1 MKKLFLLLFLIIS
14 LNIKAQYIV
23 NYASNINQNETDG
36 IYYNLPR
43 NVIRLDFT
51 VESVHEIKG
60 KYSNFAKELLETN
73 NYIKEDDVKYYIK
86 DVTVDVLTEAD
97 SEMIFYISTDEKSKD
112 NIELNMR
119 FTSEGNIQS
128 FGIKDDRRDLDSE
141 NVSFENELAQQNT
154 NSYFI
159 YLPLRDD
166 EEDDDVEDEENLEA
180 EVKTNDKMSEEEI
193 AQSIV
198 EEIKKIRLAY
208 FDLISGYQEI
218 DYGNTMNVMLEELKK
233 MENEYLALFVGRV
246 EKNDIVKTFYIIPEE
261 GTNNYSVAKF
271 SDKEGFNSKTGDNVK
286 IVLQEMSSS
295 NVKGISEDVIK
306 NTTYNNKMV
315 YREPAYVNMKLM
327 KGDEILIDNRIQI
340 SQLGD
345 FILLPINKMKLE
357 FDNVSGRLISVDKE

>member
-23 NYASNINQNETDG
+23 NYASNINQNVTDG

-86 DVTVDVLTEAD
+86 DVAVDVLTETD

-141 NVSFENELAQQNT
+141 NVSFENRLAQQNT
-154 NSYFI
+154 NPDFV

-166 EEDDDVEDEENLEA
+166 EEDEDGNS
-180 EVKTNDKMSEEEI
+180 TDDKMSEKEI

-208 FDLISGYQEI
+208 FDLISGYQEVN
-218 DYGNTMNVMLEELKK
+218 YGNTITYMLEELKK

-261 GTNNYSVAKF
+261 GTNNYSIAKF
-271 SDKEGFNSKTGDNVK
+271 SDKEGFNSKTGDNVR
-286 IVLQEMSSS
+286 ITLQEMSSS

>member
-1 MKKLFLLLFLIIS
+1 MKKLLLLLFLIIS

-23 NYASNINQNETDG
+23 NYASNINQNVTDG

-51 VESVHEIKG
+51 VECVHEIKG
-60 KYSNFAKELLETN
+60 KYSNYAKELLETN
-73 NYIKEDDVKYYIK
+73 NYIKENDIRYYIK
-86 DVTVDVLTEAD
+86 DVTVDVLTETD

-141 NVSFENELAQQNT
+141 NVSFENRLAQQNT
-154 NSYFI
+154 NPDFV
-159 YLPLRDD
+159 YLPIRDD
-166 EEDDDVEDEENLEA
+166 EEDEDGNS
-180 EVKTNDKMSEEEI
+180 TDDKMSEKEI

-208 FDLISGYQEI
+208 FDLISGYQEVN
-218 DYGNTMNVMLEELKK
+218 YGNTITYMLEELKK
-233 MENEYLALFVGRV
+233 MEKEYLALFVGKV

-261 GTNNYSVAKF
+261 GTNNYSIAKF

-286 IVLQEMSSS
+286 IVLQEISSS

-357 FDNVSGRLISVDKE
+357 FDNVSGRLISVDKK

>member
-23 NYASNINQNETDG
+23 NYASNINQNVTDG

-51 VESVHEIKG
+51 VECVHEIKG

-73 NYIKEDDVKYYIK
+73 NYIKENDIRYYIK
-86 DVTVDVLTEAD
+86 DVTVDVLTETD

-141 NVSFENELAQQNT
+141 NVSFENRLAQQNT
-154 NSYFI
+154 NPDFV

-166 EEDDDVEDEENLEA
+166 EEDEDGNS
-180 EVKTNDKMSEEEI
+180 TDDKMSEKEI

-208 FDLISGYQEI
+208 FDLISGYQEVN
-218 DYGNTMNVMLEELKK
+218 YGNTITYMLEEMKK

-286 IVLQEMSSS
+286 IVLQEISSS

-340 SQLGD
+340 SQLGN

>member
-23 NYASNINQNETDG
+23 NYASNINQNEIDG

-51 VESVHEIKG
+51 VECLHEIKG
-60 KYSNFAKELLETN
+60 KYSDFAKELLETN

-86 DVTVDVLTEAD
+86 DVAVDVLTEAD

-166 EEDDDVEDEENLEA
+166 E
-180 EVKTNDKMSEEEI
+180 
-193 AQSIV
+193 
-198 EEIKKIRLAY
+198 
-208 FDLISGYQEI
+208 
-218 DYGNTMNVMLEELKK
+218 
-233 MENEYLALFVGRV
+233 ALP
-246 EKNDIVKTFYIIPEE
+246 D
-261 GTNNYSVAKF
+261 SVH
-271 SDKEGFNSKTGDNVK
+271 GG
-286 IVLQEMSSS
+286 
-295 NVKGISEDVIK
+295 
-306 NTTYNNKMV
+306 
-315 YREPAYVNMKLM
+315 
-327 KGDEILIDNRIQI
+327 
-340 SQLGD
+340 
-345 FILLPINKMKLE
+345 
-357 FDNVSGRLISVDKE
+357 

>member
-86 DVTVDVLTEAD
+86 DVAVDVLTETD

-141 NVSFENELAQQNT
+141 NVSFENRLAQQNT
-154 NSYFI
+154 NPDFV

-166 EEDDDVEDEENLEA
+166 EEDEDGNS
-180 EVKTNDKMSEEEI
+180 TDDKMSEKEI
-193 AQSIV
+193 AQYIV

-218 DYGNTMNVMLEELKK
+218 DYGNTITYMLEELKK
-233 MENEYLALFVGRV
+233 MEKEYLALFVGKV
-246 EKNDIVKTFYIIPEE
+246 ERNDIVKTFYIIPEE

>member
-23 NYASNINQNETDG
+23 NYASNINQNVTDG

-51 VESVHEIKG
+51 VECVHEIKG

-73 NYIKEDDVKYYIK
+73 NYIKENDIRYYIK
-86 DVTVDVLTEAD
+86 DVTVDVLTETD

-128 FGIKDDRRDLDSE
+128 FGIKDDRRALDSE
-141 NVSFENELAQQNT
+141 NVSFENRLAQQNT
-154 NSYFI
+154 NPDFV

-166 EEDDDVEDEENLEA
+166 EEDEDGNS
-180 EVKTNDKMSEEEI
+180 TDDKMSEKEI

-218 DYGNTMNVMLEELKK
+218 DYGNTITYMLEELKK
-233 MENEYLALFVGRV
+233 MEKEYLALFVGKV
-246 EKNDIVKTFYIIPEE
+246 ERNDIVKTFYIIPEE
-261 GTNNYSVAKF
+261 GTNNYSIAKF
-271 SDKEGFNSKTGDNVK
+271 SDKEGFNSKTGDNVR
-286 IVLQEMSSS
+286 ITLQEMSSS

>member
-23 NYASNINQNETDG
+23 NYASNINQNVTDG

-51 VESVHEIKG
+51 VECVHEIKG

-86 DVTVDVLTEAD
+86 DVAVDLLTETD

-141 NVSFENELAQQNT
+141 NVSFENRLAQQNT
-154 NSYFI
+154 NPDFV

-166 EEDDDVEDEENLEA
+166 EEDEDGNS
-180 EVKTNDKMSEEEI
+180 TDDKMSEKEI

-208 FDLISGYQEI
+208 FDLISGYQEVN
-218 DYGNTMNVMLEELKK
+218 YGNTITYMLEELKK
-233 MENEYLALFVGRV
+233 MENEYLALFVGKV

-261 GTNNYSVAKF
+261 GTNNYSIAKF
-271 SDKEGFNSKTGDNVK
+271 SDKEGFNSKTGDNVR
-286 IVLQEMSSS
+286 ITLQEMSSS

>member
-23 NYASNINQNETDG
+23 NYASNINQNVTDG

-51 VESVHEIKG
+51 VECVHEIKG

-73 NYIKEDDVKYYIK
+73 NYIKENDIRYYIK
-86 DVTVDVLTEAD
+86 DVTVDVLTETD

-141 NVSFENELAQQNT
+141 NVSFENRLAQQNT
-154 NSYFI
+154 NPDFV

-166 EEDDDVEDEENLEA
+166 EEDEDGNS
-180 EVKTNDKMSEEEI
+180 TDDKMSEKEI

-208 FDLISGYQEI
+208 FDLISGYQEVN
-218 DYGNTMNVMLEELKK
+218 YGNTITYMLEELKK
-233 MENEYLALFVGRV
+233 MEKEYLALFVGKV
-246 EKNDIVKTFYIIPEE
+246 ERNDNVKTFYIIPEE

-286 IVLQEMSSS
+286 IVLQEISSS

-306 NTTYNNKMV
+306 NTTYNNKIV

>member
-23 NYASNINQNETDG
+23 NYASNINQNVTDG

-51 VESVHEIKG
+51 VECVHEIKG

-86 DVTVDVLTEAD
+86 DVAVDVLTETD

-141 NVSFENELAQQNT
+141 NVSFENRLAQQNT
-154 NSYFI
+154 NPDFV

-166 EEDDDVEDEENLEA
+166 EEDEDGNS
-180 EVKTNDKMSEEEI
+180 TDDKMSEKEI

-208 FDLISGYQEI
+208 FDLISGYQEVN
-218 DYGNTMNVMLEELKK
+218 YGNTITYMLEELKK
-233 MENEYLALFVGRV
+233 MENEYLALFVGKV

-261 GTNNYSVAKF
+261 GTNNYSIAKF
-271 SDKEGFNSKTGDNVK
+271 SDKEGFNSKTGDNVR
-286 IVLQEMSSS
+286 ITLQEMSSS

>member
-23 NYASNINQNETDG
+23 NYASNINQNVTDG

-51 VESVHEIKG
+51 VECVHEIKG

-86 DVTVDVLTEAD
+86 DVAVDVLTETD

-112 NIELNMR
+112 NIELSMR

-141 NVSFENELAQQNT
+141 NVSFENRLAQQNT
-154 NSYFI
+154 NPDFV

-166 EEDDDVEDEENLEA
+166 EEDEDGNS
-180 EVKTNDKMSEEEI
+180 TDDKMSEKEI

-208 FDLISGYQEI
+208 FDLISGYQEVN
-218 DYGNTMNVMLEELKK
+218 YGNTITYMLEELKK
-233 MENEYLALFVGRV
+233 MEKEYLALFVGKV
-246 EKNDIVKTFYIIPEE
+246 ERNDNVKTFYIIPEE

-271 SDKEGFNSKTGDNVK
+271 SDKEGFNSKTGDNVR
-286 IVLQEMSSS
+286 ITLQEMSSS

>member
-86 DVTVDVLTEAD
+86 DVAVDVLTETD

-141 NVSFENELAQQNT
+141 NVSFENRLAQQNT
-154 NSYFI
+154 NPDFV
-159 YLPLRDD
+159 YLPLRND
-166 EEDDDVEDEENLEA
+166 EEDEDGNS
-180 EVKTNDKMSEEEI
+180 TDDKMSEKEI

-218 DYGNTMNVMLEELKK
+218 DYGNTITYMLEELKK
-233 MENEYLALFVGRV
+233 MEKEYLALFVGKV
-246 EKNDIVKTFYIIPEE
+246 ERNDIVKTFYIIPEE
-261 GTNNYSVAKF
+261 GTNNYSIAKF

-286 IVLQEMSSS
+286 IVLQEISSS

>member
-23 NYASNINQNETDG
+23 NYASNINQNVTDG

-51 VESVHEIKG
+51 VECVHEIKG

-86 DVTVDVLTEAD
+86 DVAVDVLTETD

-119 FTSEGNIQS
+119 YTSEGNIQS

-141 NVSFENELAQQNT
+141 NVSFENRLAQQNT
-154 NSYFI
+154 NPDFV

-166 EEDDDVEDEENLEA
+166 EEDEDGNS
-180 EVKTNDKMSEEEI
+180 TDDKMSEKEI

-208 FDLISGYQEI
+208 FDLISGYQEVN
-218 DYGNTMNVMLEELKK
+218 YGNTITYMLEELKK
-233 MENEYLALFVGRV
+233 MEKEYLALFVGKV
-246 EKNDIVKTFYIIPEE
+246 ERNDIVKTFYIIPEE
-261 GTNNYSVAKF
+261 GTNNYSIAKF
-271 SDKEGFNSKTGDNVK
+271 SDKEGFNSKTGDNVR
-286 IVLQEMSSS
+286 ITLQEMSSS

-340 SQLGD
+340 SQLGN

>member
-23 NYASNINQNETDG
+23 NYASNINQNVTDG

-43 NVIRLDFT
+43 NVIRLGFT
-51 VESVHEIKG
+51 VECLHEIKG

-73 NYIKEDDVKYYIK
+73 NYIKENDIRYYIK
-86 DVTVDVLTEAD
+86 DVTVDVLTETD

-141 NVSFENELAQQNT
+141 NVSFENRLAQQNT
-154 NSYFI
+154 NPDFV

-166 EEDDDVEDEENLEA
+166 EEDEDGNS
-180 EVKTNDKMSEEEI
+180 TDDKMSEKEI

-218 DYGNTMNVMLEELKK
+218 DYGNTITYMLEELKK
-233 MENEYLALFVGRV
+233 MEKEYLSLFVGKV

-286 IVLQEMSSS
+286 IVLQEISSS

-340 SQLGD
+340 SQLGN

>member
-23 NYASNINQNETDG
+23 NYASNINQNVTDG

-51 VESVHEIKG
+51 VECVNEIKG

-86 DVTVDVLTEAD
+86 DVTVDVLTETD

-141 NVSFENELAQQNT
+141 NVSFENRLAQQNT
-154 NSYFI
+154 NPDFV

-166 EEDDDVEDEENLEA
+166 EEDEDGNS
-180 EVKTNDKMSEEEI
+180 TDDKMSEKEI

-218 DYGNTMNVMLEELKK
+218 DYGNTITYMLEELKK
-233 MENEYLALFVGRV
+233 MEKEYLSLFVGKV
-246 EKNDIVKTFYIIPEE
+246 ERNDNVKTFYIIPEE

-286 IVLQEMSSS
+286 IVLQEISSS

-340 SQLGD
+340 SQLGN

>member
-23 NYASNINQNETDG
+23 NYASNINQNVTDG

-51 VESVHEIKG
+51 VECVHEIKG

-73 NYIKEDDVKYYIK
+73 NYIKENDIRYYIK
-86 DVTVDVLTEAD
+86 DVTVDVLTETD

-141 NVSFENELAQQNT
+141 NVSFENRLAQQNT
-154 NSYFI
+154 NPDFV

-166 EEDDDVEDEENLEA
+166 EEDEDGNY
-180 EVKTNDKMSEEEI
+180 TDDKMSEKEI

-218 DYGNTMNVMLEELKK
+218 DYGNTITYMLEELKK
-233 MENEYLALFVGRV
+233 MEKEYLSLFVGKV
-246 EKNDIVKTFYIIPEE
+246 ERNDNVKTFYIIPEE
-261 GTNNYSVAKF
+261 GTSNYSVAKF
-271 SDKEGFNSKTGDNVK
+271 SDKEGFNSKTGDNVR
-286 IVLQEMSSS
+286 ITLQEMSSS

>member
-23 NYASNINQNETDG
+23 NYASNINQNVTDG

-51 VESVHEIKG
+51 VECVHEIKG

-73 NYIKEDDVKYYIK
+73 NYIKENDIRYYIK
-86 DVTVDVLTEAD
+86 DVTVDVLTETD

-141 NVSFENELAQQNT
+141 NVSFENRLAQQNT
-154 NSYFI
+154 NPDFV

-166 EEDDDVEDEENLEA
+166 EEDEDGNS
-180 EVKTNDKMSEEEI
+180 TDDKMSEKEI
-193 AQSIV
+193 AQSII

-218 DYGNTMNVMLEELKK
+218 DYGNTITYMLEELKK
-233 MENEYLALFVGRV
+233 MEKEYLSLFVGRV
-246 EKNDIVKTFYIIPEE
+246 ERNDNVKTFYIIPEE
-261 GTNNYSVAKF
+261 GTNNYSIAKF

-286 IVLQEMSSS
+286 IVLQEISSS